1 MAKVYVYGGDKFK
14 NRVEK
19 LLDSQGVNNYDII
32 NTLDMIKELIK
43 SEPKEYF
50 LIDEQKI
57 YEPLFIYKWLK
68 FLIPKDAIESTL
80 LKENGHYDINFS
92 SIDNAVRYI
101 SLQQSMNTQENIEEQ
116 VPIKDESDTLDDV
129 DAEVQSAESSE
140 VIEEEVEETSEPR
153 DLSTLTDIDDI
164 DDTEMQ
170 EAISETQIN

>member
-1 MAKVYVYGGDKFK
+1 MAKVYVYGGEKFK

-19 LLDSQGVNNYDII
+19 LLDSQGVSNYDVI
-32 NTLDMIKELIK
+32 NTLDMIQELIK
-43 SEPKEYF
+43 NEPKQYF
-50 LIDEQKI
+50 LIDEEKI
-57 YEPLFIYKWLK
+57 YEPLFIHKWLK

-101 SLQQSMNTQENIEEQ
+101 SLQQSMNTQENKEEREFIEE
-116 VPIKDESDTLDDV
+116 KSDTQEDKED
-129 DAEVQSAESSE
+129 EVKSAESE
-140 VIEEEVEETSEPR
+140 EIIEEEVQETPEPR
-153 DLSTLTDIDDI
+153 DLTALTDIDDI